1 MRIPKLAA
9 SVHFPLLL
17 RHLPMI
23 QVTQPH
29 TFISTAISQPA
40 ERKSVLCPLRDALHT
55 VYKGL
60 LSGAIGLSLN
70 AGLMAPVLAQPF
82 QGAPLVSSTA
92 QAPESIQD
100 HPIAQA
106 AFAKAGAVESSE
118 LSGVNA
124 PIQLAARTS
133 NSAEIRSIWLDRETI
148 VNAKSKEG
156 LAKVFERFKAAG
168 INTVFVETVNAGY
181 PIYPSTV
188 APAQNPLIKGWDPLA
203 AAVDLGKAYNMEIH
217 AWVWIFA
224 AGNQAHNPLVGKP
237 ASYPGPILSAHPDWA
252 GYDNK
257 GNLIIPGQTKPF
269 LDPANP
275 EVRNY
280 LKSLLAEIVTRYD
293 VDGIQ
298 LDYIRYPFQ
307 DPKNNQLFGYGT
319 AARAQFKDL
328 TGVDPTQLSPNSQD
342 QRIRYLW
349 NQWTAFRTQQVTTFV
364 AETAQQLRRQD
375 PTLKISAA
383 VFADDTYKR
392 QQTLQQDWEDWADQ
406 GLVDWIVLMS
416 YASSTER
423 FAELIRPWLVES
435 SYRHTQVIPGIRL
448 LNLPPAVAAGQLQM
462 LRDMSTN
469 GYALFAADNLNGEV
483 QTMLSRMEGDRTTAF
498 SAPEPAPAISVRSQ

>member
-1 MRIPKLAA
+1 
-9 SVHFPLLL
+9 
-17 RHLPMI
+17 MI
-23 QVTQPH
+23 QVTYLH
-29 TFISTAISQPA
+29 NTFISSAKTAQ
-40 ERKSVLCPLRDALHT
+40 RKTIGQSLRGVSRA
-55 VYKGL
+55 VGKGL
-60 LSGAIGLSLN
+60 LCGAMGLSLN
-70 AGLMAPVLAQPF
+70 CGAIAPAIAQPF
-82 QGAPLVSSTA
+82 KRVSPLQSA
-92 QAPESIQD
+92 NLPESIQD
-100 HPIAQA
+100 HPIAQTA
-106 AFAKAGAVESSE
+106 ISE
-118 LSGVNA
+118 NIPASVRGLSGVVGASPSPRVA
-124 PIQLAARTS
+124 PIQLAARPT
-133 NSAEIRSIWLDRETI
+133 NPAEIRSIWLDRETI
-148 VNAKSKEG
+148 VNAKSPQG

-181 PIYPSTV
+181 PIYPSAV
-188 APAQNPLIKGWDPLA
+188 APEQNPLTKGWDPLA
-203 AAVDLGKAYNMEIH
+203 AAVELGKTHNIEVH

-224 AGNQAHNPLVGKP
+224 AGNQDHNPLIGKP

-257 GNLIIPGQTKPF
+257 GNLIIPGQNKPF

-280 LKSLLAEIVTRYD
+280 LHSLISEVVTHYD

-307 DPKNNQLFGYGT
+307 DPNASRLFGYGT

-328 TGVDPTQLSPNSQD
+328 TGVDPIQLSPTSQD

-364 AETAQQLRRQD
+364 AETAQRLRRHD
-375 PTLKISAA
+375 PSLKLSAA

-448 LNLPPAVAAGQLQM
+448 LNLPPSVAAGQLQM
-462 LRDMSTN
+462 LQNTPAK

-483 QTMLSRMEGDRTTAF
+483 QTMLSNLQRNTETAF
-498 SAPEPAPAISVRSQ
+498 SAPTPSSTLTNNPR

>member
-9 SVHFPLLL
+9 SFCVPLSL
-17 RHLPMI
+17 RHFPMI

-29 TFISTAISQPA
+29 NTFISTATSKTAQRRSA
-40 ERKSVLCPLRDALHT
+40 ACPFRDALRT
-55 VYKGL
+55 TYKGL

-70 AGLMAPVLAQPF
+70 AGLMAPVLAQPAK
-82 QGAPLVSSTA
+82 GETLAPSISQV
-92 QAPESIQD
+92 PESIQD
-100 HPIAQA
+100 HPMAQTDL
-106 AFAKAGAVESSE
+106 AKVGAVNFSE
-118 LSGVNA
+118 LSGANA
-124 PIQLAARTS
+124 PIQLAART
-133 NSAEIRSIWLDRETI
+133 NPSAEIRSIWLDRETI
-148 VNAKSKEG
+148 VKAKSPQG

-188 APAQNPLIKGWDPLA
+188 APEQNPLTKGWDPLA
-203 AAVDLGKAYNMEIH
+203 AAVDLGKAYNIEVH

-224 AGNQAHNPLVGKP
+224 AGNQAHNPIIGKP
-237 ASYPGPILSAHPDWA
+237 ANYPGPLLSAHPGWA

-275 EVRNY
+275 EVRSY
-280 LKSLLAEIVTRYD
+280 LHSLLAEIVTRYD

-307 DPKNNQLFGYGT
+307 DPNNNQLFGYGT
-319 AARAQFKDL
+319 AARAQFQDL
-328 TGVDPTQLSPNSQD
+328 TGVDPTQISPNSQD

-349 NQWTAFRTQQVTTFV
+349 NQWTAFRTQQITSFV
-364 AETAQQLRRQD
+364 AETAQRLRRQD

-416 YASSTER
+416 YASSTDR
-423 FAELIRPWLVES
+423 FAELVRPWLVES
-435 SYRHTQVIPGIRL
+435 SYRRTRVIPGIRL
-448 LNLPPAVAAGQLQM
+448 LNLPPAVAAGQIQM
-462 LRDMSTN
+462 LKDMPSN
-469 GYALFAADNLNGEV
+469 GYALFAADNLTGEV
-483 QTMLSRMEGDRTTAF
+483 QTMLSKMQDAESEFAGSEP
-498 SAPEPAPAISVRSQ
+498 SAAIANQR

>member
-1 MRIPKLAA
+1 
-9 SVHFPLLL
+9 
-17 RHLPMI
+17 MI

-29 TFISTAISQPA
+29 RPFVSAATSKTAKRKPA
-40 ERKSVLCPLRDALHT
+40 AYSLRAALRAT
-55 VYKGL
+55 YKGL
-60 LSGAIGLSLN
+60 LSGAIGLSFT
-70 AGLMAPVLAQPF
+70 AGMMAPALAQPTN
-82 QGAPLVSSTA
+82 ATNATSDAAIALSTT
-92 QAPESIQD
+92 QAPEAIQD
-100 HPIAQA
+100 HPIAA
-106 AFAKAGAVESSE
+106 DLSKPGAVESSA
-118 LSGVNA
+118 LSSAKTPV
-124 PIQLAARTS
+124 QLAARTS
-133 NSAEIRSIWLDRETI
+133 NSAETRAIWLDRETI

-188 APAQNPLIKGWDPLA
+188 APEQNPLTKGWDPLA
-203 AAVDLGKAYNMEIH
+203 AAVDLGQAYNIEIH

-237 ASYPGPILSAHPDWA
+237 ASYPGPLLSAHPDWA

-257 GNLIIPGQTKPF
+257 GKLIIPGQTKPF

-275 EVRNY
+275 EVRSY
-280 LKSLLAEIVTRYD
+280 LQNLLSEIVTRYD
-293 VDGIQ
+293 VDGVQ

-307 DPKNNQLFGYGT
+307 DPNNNQLFGYGI

-349 NQWTAFRTQQVTTFV
+349 NQWTAFKTQQVTSFV
-364 AETAQQLRRQD
+364 AETAQRLRRQD

-435 SYRHTQVIPGIRL
+435 SYRRTRVIPGIRL

-462 LRDMSTN
+462 LRDMSTS
-469 GYALFAADNLNGEV
+469 GYALFAADNLNSEV
-483 QTMLSRMEGDRTTAF
+483 QTMLSNLQGDRDFAL
-498 SAPEPAPAISVRSQ
+498 SEPAEAIANRRQ

>member
-1 MRIPKLAA
+1 M
-9 SVHFPLLL
+9 L

-29 TFISTAISQPA
+29 SLLISAALSKSA
-40 ERKSVLCPLRDALHT
+40 KRKSAFYSLRAALRVT
-55 VYKGL
+55 YRGL

-70 AGLMAPVLAQPF
+70 AGMMAPAMAQPF
-82 QGAPLVSSTA
+82 KGAAIAPSTA

-106 AFAKAGAVESSE
+106 ALDKTSTVESSE
-118 LSGVNA
+118 LGVTNA
-124 PIQLAARTS
+124 PIQLAARTN

-148 VNAKSKEG
+148 VNAKSPQG

-188 APAQNPLIKGWDPLA
+188 APEQNPLTKGWDPLA
-203 AAVDLGKAYNMEIH
+203 AAVDLGKAYNIEVH

-252 GYDNK
+252 GKDNK

-275 EVRNY
+275 EVRSY
-280 LKSLLAEIVTRYD
+280 LHSLLSEIVTRYD

-307 DPKNNQLFGYGT
+307 DHNNNQLFGYGT

-364 AETAQQLRRQD
+364 AETAQRLRRQD
-375 PTLKISAA
+375 PTLTISAA

-416 YASSTER
+416 YASSTDR

-462 LRDMSTN
+462 LRDMSTH

-483 QTMLSRMEGDRTTAF
+483 QTMLSRMQGERELAGVETGEEIANR
-498 SAPEPAPAISVRSQ
+498 RQ

>member
-1 MRIPKLAA
+1 
-9 SVHFPLLL
+9 
-17 RHLPMI
+17 MI
-23 QVTQPH
+23 QVTQPRN
-29 TFISTAISQPA
+29 TFISAATSKPA
-40 ERKSVLCPLRDALHT
+40 SHKAASPLMAALRAT
-55 VYKGL
+55 YKGL

-70 AGLMAPVLAQPF
+70 YGMMAPALAQPLEPQRF
-82 QGAPLVSSTA
+82 PLASQV
-92 QAPESIQD
+92 PESIQD

-106 AFAKAGAVESSE
+106 AIAKAGPVHPSHKSLESKSLESSKFLE
-118 LSGVNA
+118 SSVANA
-124 PIQLAARTS
+124 PIQLAARPN
-133 NSAEIRSIWLDRETI
+133 NSAEVRSIWLDRETI
-148 VNAKSKEG
+148 VNARSKEG
-156 LAKVFERFKAAG
+156 LAKVFERFQAAG

-181 PIYPSTV
+181 PIYPSAV
-188 APAQNPLIKGWDPLA
+188 APEQNPLIKGWDPLA
-203 AAVDLGKAYNMEIH
+203 AAVDLGKAYDIEVH

-224 AGNQAHNPLVGKP
+224 AGNQAHNPIVGKP
-237 ASYPGPILSAHPDWA
+237 ASYPGPILSAHPSWA

-275 EVRNY
+275 EVRSY
-280 LKSLLAEIVTRYD
+280 LHSLLSEIVTRYD

-307 DPKNNQLFGYGT
+307 DPGANRLFGYGT

-328 TGVDPTQLSPNSQD
+328 TGVDPSELSPNSQD

-349 NQWTAFRTQQVTTFV
+349 NQWTAFRTQQVTSFV
-364 AETAQQLRRQD
+364 AETAQRLRRQD

-416 YASSTER
+416 YASSTDR
-423 FAELIRPWLVES
+423 FAQLIRPWLVES

-462 LRDMSTN
+462 LQDMPTN

-483 QTMLSRMEGDRTTAF
+483 QTMLSRIQRDRQTAF
-498 SAPEPAPAISVRSQ
+498 SAPEPASDISVRSR